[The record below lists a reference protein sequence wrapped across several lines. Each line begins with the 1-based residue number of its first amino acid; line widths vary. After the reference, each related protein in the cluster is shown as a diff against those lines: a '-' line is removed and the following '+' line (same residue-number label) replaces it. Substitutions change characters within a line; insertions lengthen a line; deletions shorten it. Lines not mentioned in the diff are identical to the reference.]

1 LIGQFRG
8 TEFPGRYRVGR
19 VSSGVGELAG
29 SSSGLERRLLE
40 LPNMDR
46 HPLDSGAD
54 CGCALC
60 GGLTLEEQKEANKLW
75 DASRRSDREMESLW
89 GIL

>member
-1 LIGQFRG
+1 MIGPFCG
-8 TEFPGRYRVGR
+8 TDRYRIRITRGAA
-19 VSSGVGELAG
+19 SELARSSRG
-29 SSSGLERRLLE
+29 SEQIRLQ
-40 LPNMDR
+40 LPSMDR

-60 GGLTLEEQKEANKLW
+60 RGLTLEEQKEANKVW
-75 DASRRSDREMESLW
+75 DATRRSDREMESLW